1 MCVRARVRV
10 GAYVFVEYVRG
21 SDARG
26 TVANLEALL
35 AGREVDGS
43 DVKQLLARGDLMVQ
57 DLVDMHALGIV
68 VDGVEVPE
76 SWRHL
81 PTKPVGDAAAPEV
94 SRERSRGH
102 ERSTPFDT
110 SC

>member
-43 DVKQLLARGDLMVQ
+43 DVKQLLAPSSSVILQEFQNRQHILWLCIYDGL
-57 DLVDMHALGIV
+57 V
-68 VDGVEVPE
+68 VDD
-76 SWRHL
+76 
-81 PTKPVGDAAAPEV
+81 DAA
-94 SRERSRGH
+94 SY
-102 ERSTPFDT
+102 
-110 SC
+110 